1 MVIAEESLM
10 YRNVVWHSYK
20 LHYADFE
27 RALDDFNQKLVN
39 ANLTVNGP
47 IFYALHNVPLDE
59 VMEIDIYVPVEQT
72 YVSWEKGLLFQTYLY
87 IEERLISLQ
96 SYVYFGS

>member
-1 MVIAEESLM
+1 M
-10 YRNVVWHSYK
+10 YRNVAWDSYTV
-20 LHYADFE
+20 HYTEFDKAIE
-27 RALDDFNQKLVN
+27 EFNHQLV
-39 ANLTVNGP
+39 AAELTINGP
-47 IFYALHNVPLDE
+47 LFYALHNVPLDE

-96 SYVYFGS
+96 SYVYFES